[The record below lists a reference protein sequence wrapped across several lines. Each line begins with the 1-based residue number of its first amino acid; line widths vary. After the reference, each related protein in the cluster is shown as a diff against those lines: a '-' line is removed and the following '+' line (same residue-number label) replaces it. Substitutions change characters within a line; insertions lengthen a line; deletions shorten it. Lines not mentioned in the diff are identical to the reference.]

1 MAFPLIRL
9 ARVDSTQ
16 AFLRRNPHLACCGVM
31 AEAQSEGRGR
41 QGNRWESAEGGGL
54 WLSAALP
61 PPAGIPP
68 GLILQRAM
76 GQAARILD
84 PGGRTLGLKWPNDLV
99 AWKEGR
105 LVKVG
110 GILGEHKGDRIL
122 LGLGVNLTA
131 APDLADRPIPPA
143 SLAELGA
150 AVPDRERLARSILA
164 LWADLTVTRV
174 SPFRWPEAGDAVAWE
189 VGQGIVEGW
198 LEDGR
203 LRVRTAEGVLDL
215 TGGDL
220 RGLSP
225 LSMPS

>member
-1 MAFPLIRL
+1 MNILMYSH
-9 ARVDSTQ
+9 DSY
-16 AFLRRNPHLACCGVM
+16 
-31 AEAQSEGRGR
+31 
-41 QGNRWESAEGGGL
+41 
-54 WLSAALP
+54 
-61 PPAGIPP
+61 
-68 GLILQRAM
+68 
-76 GQAARILD
+76 
-84 PGGRTLGLKWPNDLV
+84 
-99 AWKEGR
+99 
-105 LVKVG
+105 
-110 GILGEHKGDRIL
+110 
-122 LGLGVNLTA
+122 GLGHIRRTMA
-131 APDLADRPIPPA
+131 
-143 SLAELGA
+143 
-150 AVPDRERLARSILA
+150 LARSILA